1 MIKPKV
7 EIIIVTYNNQ
17 ADIVRCLR
25 SVQKLN
31 YPNFSVTIVDN
42 ASNDLTLIKAKEVN
56 SNIFLIKNSSNSGFA
71 KANNQG
77 MHHAFSN
84 NANFCWLLNPDT
96 EVTPNSLSA
105 LIVSH
110 SDSQNIKVGLIQPI
124 ILQLQNKDLINT
136 VGNALHYLGFG
147 FCKDNGK
154 KFNKQDFKQD
164 KSIISVSG
172 AAMLV
177 SKSYHQEV
185 GDFNEL
191 FFMYN
196 EDQDYSWRGLLHGYN
211 HVLSVNSV
219 IFHKY
224 SFSKNPNKMYHSEKN
239 RMQMLMQNYQSSTL
253 FLLSPIF
260 IFIEGLMIVYS
271 LKNGWFRMKIRSYV
285 YVLRNMYNIKS
296 KRRQIQNTRIISD
309 RPLLRRFEIEL
320 SFSELKNSLIDNVVN
335 PCLRVYYSLAVT
347 HRK

>member
-25 SVQKLN
+25 SIQKLD
-31 YPNFSVTIVDN
+31 YPNFYVTIVDN
-42 ASNDLTLIKAKEVN
+42 ASSDLTLINAKEVN

-71 KANNQG
+71 KASNQG

-84 NANFCWLLNPDT
+84 NADFCWLLNPDT

-105 LIVSH
+105 LIDSH
-110 SDSQNIKVGLIQPI
+110 SKNKNIKVGLIQPI
-124 ILQLQNKDLINT
+124 ILQLQNKELINT

-154 KFNKQDFKQD
+154 KFNPQDFKQD

-177 SKSYHQEV
+177 SKSYYQEV
-185 GDFNEL
+185 GVFNEL

-211 HVLSVNSV
+211 HVLSVKSV

-239 RMQMLMQNYQSSTL
+239 RLQMLMQIYQSSTL
-253 FLLSPIF
+253 IILSPVIV
-260 IFIEGLMIVYS
+260 FIEGLMVVYS
-271 LKNGWFRMKIRSYV
+271 LMNGWFGMKIKSYV
-285 YVLRNMYNIKS
+285 YVLRNLQSIRS
-296 KRRQIQNTRIISD
+296 KRRQIQISRIITDSS
-309 RPLLRRFEIEL
+309 LIHRFDAEL
-320 SFSELKNSLIDNVVN
+320 TFSELNNVLIEKIIN
-335 PCLRVYYSLAVT
+335 PCLKLYFSVAVS